1 MKKSGSAL
9 KECAVKHALSHTP
22 ALRKNSSGKRDT
34 DKGMGRNSLISSFP
48 DDRIARKPERNRNF
62 TRDRSRSFN
71 LPETFFLSFFSLSF
85 FMRITHRSR
94 IDIFLKTLWKF
105 SASSVCI
112 FQLRTFRKLCDS
124 RFFEPTKIIR
134 RGIRL
139 FGLFEEKRNFSSISC
154 SMYLERINKGIL
166 VRNESK

>member
-105 SASSVCI
+105 SASSL
-112 FQLRTFRKLCDS
+112 FASFS
-124 RFFEPTKIIR
+124 YERFVNSAIHNFSARNENHSTRYSIIR
-134 RGIRL
+134 IIRGKKK
-139 FGLFEEKRNFSSISC
+139 FFFNF
-154 SMYLERINKGIL
+154 MLE
-166 VRNESK
+166 